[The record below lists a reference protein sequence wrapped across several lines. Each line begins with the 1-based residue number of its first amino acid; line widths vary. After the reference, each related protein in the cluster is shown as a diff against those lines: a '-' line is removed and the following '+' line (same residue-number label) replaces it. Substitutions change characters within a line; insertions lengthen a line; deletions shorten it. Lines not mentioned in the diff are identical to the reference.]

1 MIKTQK
7 NQLKTI
13 LLSLI
18 VIILFM
24 VLSPKLSTRLFSQIR
39 NHAWK
44 NFLNQ
49 CIESQKIN
57 AKNFWGFREFY
68 YPGTIIFN
76 VRKLPDTTV
85 NAAISLLKMNFSP
98 DSYHYPFLYFNSDKI
113 RSLESLTKTDQIG
126 EIIENQVIP
135 SGAQIVIRDKSTLFY
150 IFEYKATII
159 FTKTIDEMITA
170 NGYFNYKKD
179 DKELLKNKFWFV
191 QTVVDL
197 D

>member
-1 MIKTQK
+1 
-7 NQLKTI
+7 
-13 LLSLI
+13 
-18 VIILFM
+18 M
-24 VLSPKLSTRLFSQIR
+24 VFSPKLPTRLFPHIR
-39 NHAWK
+39 NQIWK

-49 CIESQKIN
+49 CAKSQKIN
-57 AKNFWGFREFY
+57 VMNFWEFREFY

-85 NAAISLLKMNFSP
+85 NAALSSLKMNFVP
-98 DSYHYPFLYFNSDKI
+98 DSYYYPFLYFNSDKI
-113 RSLESLTKTDQIG
+113 QSLESLTKTDQIG

-135 SGAQIVIRDKSTLFY
+135 PEAQIVIRDKSTLFY
-150 IFEYKATII
+150 IVEHRATIV
-159 FTKTIDEMITA
+159 FVKTIDEMITA

-191 QTVVDL
+191 QTIVYL